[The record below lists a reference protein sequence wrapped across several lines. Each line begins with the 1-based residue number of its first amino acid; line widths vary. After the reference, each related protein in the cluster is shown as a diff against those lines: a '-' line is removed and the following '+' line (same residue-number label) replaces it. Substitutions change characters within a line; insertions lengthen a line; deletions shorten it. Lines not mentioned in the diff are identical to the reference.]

1 MSANPIC
8 GQSDHGVAVGHKPLR
23 FANRAA
29 TGTSLRSEPSRGPDR
44 ELAVTGNTH
53 RSAIVTGASRG
64 IGRAV
69 ALELAAGGCRVI
81 VNYVQQK
88 ERAEAVVAEI
98 RAAGHAAVAFR
109 ANVQEPE
116 ELDRLFAAAKEHF
129 GGLDIL
135 VNNAG
140 VGATLPL
147 EHLSKQAIDDATA
160 ANVRSVLLAT
170 QRAAAAFGSNGGVV
184 INVSS

>member
-1 MSANPIC
+1 M
-8 GQSDHGVAVGHKPLR
+8 
-23 FANRAA
+23 
-29 TGTSLRSEPSRGPDR
+29 
-44 ELAVTGNTH
+44 TGNTH

-116 ELDRLFAAAKEHF
+116 ELDRLFAAAK
-129 GGLDIL
+129 L
-135 VNNAG
+135 
-140 VGATLPL
+140 
-147 EHLSKQAIDDATA
+147 
-160 ANVRSVLLAT
+160 
-170 QRAAAAFGSNGGVV
+170 
-184 INVSS
+184 